1 VTVSIWV
8 ASCFQTININY
19 FTDTKIKM
27 SAVSQFAARILISV
41 CLLVAGQTAHA
52 GEKIT
57 IAAAA
62 DLKFALDEIVVLFN
76 KAHPADQVETI
87 YGSSGKFQTQIRQGA
102 PFDLYFSADIAY
114 PRALKTE
121 GFAAEGSPQTP
132 VKGTPPD
139 AHPSV
144 GLGAGG
150 GAPTG
155 VPLAGTASEVQ
166 PYAVGRIVLWS
177 SSRDAGKMTLADLAD
192 PAIRKIAIANPKHAP
207 YGKRA
212 EEALRAAGV
221 WEKVEAK
228 LVYGENVAQA
238 AQFVQSGNAQVGI
251 IALSLALSP
260 ELAKRG
266 GYALISDKLH
276 QPLEQGFIVTRRA
289 AANSLAQVFASFMA
303 GNEARAI
310 MTRYG
315 FVLPN
320 ESK

>member
-1 VTVSIWV
+1 MK
-8 ASCFQTININY
+8 FRLL
-19 FTDTKIKM
+19 FT
-27 SAVSQFAARILISV
+27 FAASV
-41 CLLVAGQTAHA
+41 LLLFGFAMQSAHA

-62 DLKFALDEIVVLFN
+62 DLKFALDEIVVLFS
-76 KAHPADQVETI
+76 KAHPADRVETI

-114 PRALKTE
+114 PRALKAE
-121 GFAAEGSPQTP
+121 GFA
-132 VKGTPPD
+132 
-139 AHPSV
+139 
-144 GLGAGG
+144 
-150 GAPTG
+150 
-155 VPLAGTASEVQ
+155 ASEVQ

-177 SSRDAGKMTLADLAD
+177 PSRDAGRMTLADLAE

-228 LVYGENVAQA
+228 LVYGENVAQT
-238 AQFVQSGNAQVGI
+238 AQFVQTGNAQAGI
-251 IALSLALSP
+251 VALSLALSP
-260 ELAKRG
+260 ELARQG

-289 AANSLAQVFASFMA
+289 AGNLLAQAFARFMT
-303 GNEARAI
+303 GQDARAV
-310 MTRYG
+310 MTHYG
-315 FVLPN
+315 FGLPG
-320 ESK
+320 EVK

>member
-1 VTVSIWV
+1 MRLVSR
-8 ASCFQTININY
+8 
-19 FTDTKIKM
+19 
-27 SAVSQFAARILISV
+27 FAARLLIFI

-62 DLKFALDEIVVLFN
+62 DLKFALDEVVALFSRL
-76 KAHPADQVETI
+76 HPADRVETI

-114 PRALKTE
+114 PRALKEE
-121 GFAAEGSPQTP
+121 GFA
-132 VKGTPPD
+132 
-139 AHPSV
+139 
-144 GLGAGG
+144 
-150 GAPTG
+150 
-155 VPLAGTASEVQ
+155 ASEVQ

-177 SSRDAGKMTLADLAD
+177 PSRDAGRMMLADLAD

-212 EEALRAAGV
+212 EEALKAAGV

-238 AQFVQSGNAQVGI
+238 AQFVQTGNAQAGI

-260 ELAKRG
+260 ELAKQG
-266 GYALISDKLH
+266 SYALIPDKLH

-289 AANSLAQVFASFMA
+289 AGNPLAQVFARFMS
-303 GNEARAI
+303 GSEARAV

-315 FVLPN
+315 FVLPG
-320 ESK
+320 EVK